1 MTLSFDQ
8 NPAPLFP
15 EDILERLENGKPWR
29 VAHVKSRREKA
40 LAHYLAAAGIGYY
53 LPLYHRRQV
62 SVHRVRFSLLP
73 LFPGYLF
80 FRGDD
85 FDRHKA
91 FRSNQVARIIDVGD
105 PGRLLKELND
115 IHKALTHEPRVYPY
129 DFVVEGQQVRIT
141 KGPLK
146 DVTGILVRKD
156 HGYRLVLSV
165 TSIFQSAAVTVDA
178 DMVEPVSNDS

>member
-1 MTLSFDQ
+1 MTVSPDQ
-8 NPAPLFP
+8 NPEPLYP
-15 EDILERLENGKPWR
+15 ENLFQQPENKKTWR

-53 LPLYHRRQV
+53 LPLYQRRQAAAN
-62 SVHRVRFSLLP
+62 RARFSLLP

-80 FRGDD
+80 FKADD

-91 FRSNQVARIIDVGD
+91 LRSNQIARVIDVRD
-105 PGRLLKELND
+105 PERLIRELSD
-115 IHKALTHEPRVYPY
+115 IHKTLTHAPRVYPY
-129 DFVVEGQQVRIT
+129 DFVAEGQQVRIK

-156 HGYRLVLSV
+156 PGFRLVLTV
-165 TSIFQSAAVTVDA
+165 TSIFQSAAVTIDA
-178 DMVEPVSNDS
+178 DMVEPL